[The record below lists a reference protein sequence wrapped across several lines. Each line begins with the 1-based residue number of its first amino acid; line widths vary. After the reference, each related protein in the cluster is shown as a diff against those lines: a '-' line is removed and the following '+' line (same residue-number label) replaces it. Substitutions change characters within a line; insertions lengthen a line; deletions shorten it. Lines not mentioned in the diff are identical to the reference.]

1 METKVLHPK
10 VYVGMTA
17 RSTIMD
23 DKMAARRRSAGCLAH
38 PKRQQILPHQEC
50 IVSNERDRC
59 LPKNELSET
68 QLKDFRIY
76 FCL

>member
-1 METKVLHPK
+1 
-10 VYVGMTA
+10 
-17 RSTIMD
+17 MD

-59 LPKNELSET
+59 LPKNELSKT

-76 FCL
+76 FSL